1 MGLCIGNFNNN
12 ILPTSVKESIGAD
25 TPMYGVKF
33 DGTNSA
39 GIRTYDAATLNWT
52 PSTSSVAGVDD
63 FANLAPFNVK
73 ECITQYNSNTGER
86 EVLAYKGDSNW
97 ASLVASKT
105 GDRMIEFPVFYYRRP
120 SKYEFI
126 VSPTYKPGFQPSPW
140 HYRKGVLKEVRR
152 ISKYNIDT
160 NFASQTGTSPRV
172 DTNMNTF
179 RTNLR
184 AKGWY
189 MMDYVA
195 WYSLS
200 ILMLVKY
207 ANMNLQSTVGLGYS
221 AVVSSVTDNGKADTV
236 LGLDGSKTSV
246 TTYESV
252 LTFGIENFYSN
263 LWKFLDGIYGYGGY
277 LYKKDVEDMTSDPTS
292 ASDLTGGTYEKINTA
307 VVASAN
313 NSAISDISYD
323 TTHPHLMFPTAVGAP
338 NPSGDACWTNTNFNC
353 TLSGGAVNYELHSG
367 LFTFNINY
375 NVGAVSSYVGCCAIE

>member
-1 MGLCIGNFNNN
+1 MGLCIGNFNNS

-25 TPMYGVKF
+25 SPMYGVKF

-52 PSTSSVAGVDD
+52 PSTASVAGVDD

-73 ECITQYNSNTGER
+73 ECITQYNSSTGER

-97 ASLVASKT
+97 DSLVAAKT

-126 VSPTYKPGFQPSPW
+126 VSPTYKDGFQPSPW
-140 HYRKGVLKEVRR
+140 HYRKGELKEVRR

-160 NFASQTGTSPRV
+160 NYASQTGTTHRV
-172 DTNMNTF
+172 NTNMNTF

-189 MMDYVA
+189 MMDYDA

-207 ANMNLQSTVGLGYS
+207 ANMNLQSTVGLGWQSGS
-221 AVVSSVTDNGKADTV
+221 AVITNGNADTV
-236 LGLDGSKTSV
+236 LGLDGSKTSIS
-246 TTYESV
+246 TNESV
-252 LTFGIENFYSN
+252 LTFGIENFYAN
-263 LWKFLDGIYGYGGY
+263 AWKYLDGLYGYGGY
-277 LYKKDVEDMTSDPTS
+277 LYKKDVEDMTADPAS

-307 VVASAN
+307 VIASAS

-323 TTHPHLMFPTAVGAP
+323 TTYPHLMFPTAVGSP
-338 NPSGDACWTNTNFNC
+338 NPSGDACWANTNFSC
-353 TLSGGAVNYELHSG
+353 VIAGGSFGYALSGGLFAFLVNNAVGVASASAS
-367 LFTFNINY
+367 
-375 NVGAVSSYVGCCAIE
+375 VCAIE

>member
-52 PSTSSVAGVDD
+52 PSTASVAGVDD

-73 ECITQYNSNTGER
+73 ECITQYNSGTGER

-97 ASLVASKT
+97 NSLVAAKT

-126 VSPTYKPGFQPSPW
+126 VSPTYKAVFQPSPW
-140 HYRKGVLKEVRR
+140 HYRKGELKEVRR

-160 NFASQTGTSPRV
+160 NYASQTGTTPRV
-172 DTNMNTF
+172 NTNMNTF

-189 MMDYVA
+189 IMDCDA

-207 ANMNLQSTVGLGYS
+207 ANMNLQSTVG
-221 AVVSSVTDNGKADTV
+221 
-236 LGLDGSKTSV
+236 
-246 TTYESV
+246 
-252 LTFGIENFYSN
+252 
-263 LWKFLDGIYGYGGY
+263 W
-277 LYKKDVEDMTSDPTS
+277 
-292 ASDLTGGTYEKINTA
+292 
-307 VVASAN
+307 
-313 NSAISDISYD
+313 
-323 TTHPHLMFPTAVGAP
+323 
-338 NPSGDACWTNTNFNC
+338 
-353 TLSGGAVNYELHSG
+353 
-367 LFTFNINY
+367 
-375 NVGAVSSYVGCCAIE
+375 

>member
-1 MGLCIGNFNNN
+1 MGLCIGNFNSD

-25 TPMYGVKF
+25 SPMYGVKF

-52 PSTSSVAGVDD
+52 PSTASVAGVDD

-73 ECITQYNSNTGER
+73 ECITQYNSSSGER

-97 ASLVASKT
+97 NSLVAAKT

-126 VSPTYKPGFQPSPW
+126 VSPTYKAGFQPSPW
-140 HYRKGVLKEVRR
+140 HYRKGELKEVRR

-160 NFASQTGTSPRV
+160 NYASQTGTTPRV
-172 DTNMNTF
+172 NTNMNTF

-189 MMDYVA
+189 MMDYDA

-207 ANMNLQSTVGLGYS
+207 ANMNLQSTVGLGYQS
-221 AVVSSVTDNGKADTV
+221 GSTVIANGNADTV

-246 TTYESV
+246 STNESV
-252 LTFGIENFYSN
+252 LTFGIENFYAN
-263 LWKFLDGIYGYGGY
+263 VWKYLDGLYGYGGY
-277 LYKKDVEDMTSDPTS
+277 LYKKDVEDMTADPSS
-292 ASDLTGGTYEKINTA
+292 ASELTGGTYEKINTD
-307 VVASAN
+307 VIASAS
-313 NSAISDISYD
+313 NSAISDISFD
-323 TTHPHLMFPTAVGAP
+323 TTYPHLMFPTAVGSP
-338 NPSGDACWTNTNFNC
+338 NPSGDACWANTNLNCVLVGGHFNYG
-353 TLSGGAVNYELHSG
+353 LSDG
-367 LFTFNINY
+367 LFTFSVNY
-375 NVGAVSSYVGCCAIE
+375 AVGTVGTSIGVCAIE

>member
-52 PSTSSVAGVDD
+52 PSTASVAGVDD

-73 ECITQYNSNTGER
+73 ECITQYNSSTGER

-126 VSPTYKPGFQPSPW
+126 VSPTYKNGFQPSPW
-140 HYRKGVLKEVRR
+140 HYRKGELKEVRR

-160 NFASQTGTSPRV
+160 NYASQTGTTPRV
-172 DTNMNTF
+172 STNMNTF
-179 RTNLR
+179 RTNFR

-189 MMDYVA
+189 MMDYDA

-207 ANMNLQSTVGLGYS
+207 ANMNLQSTVGLGWQSGS
-221 AVVSSVTDNGKADTV
+221 AVIANGKADTV

-246 TTYESV
+246 STNESV
-252 LTFGIENFYSN
+252 LTFGIENFYAN
-263 LWKFLDGIYGYGGY
+263 EWKYLDGIYGYGGY
-277 LYKKDVEDMTSDPTS
+277 LYQ
-292 ASDLTGGTYEKINTA
+292 I
-307 VVASAN
+307 
-313 NSAISDISYD
+313 
-323 TTHPHLMFPTAVGAP
+323 
-338 NPSGDACWTNTNFNC
+338 
-353 TLSGGAVNYELHSG
+353 
-367 LFTFNINY
+367 
-375 NVGAVSSYVGCCAIE
+375 CA

>member
-25 TPMYGVKF
+25 SPMYGVKF

-52 PSTSSVAGVDD
+52 PSTASVAGVDD

-73 ECITQYNSNTGER
+73 ECITQYNSSTGER

-97 ASLVASKT
+97 NSLVTAKT

-126 VSPTYKPGFQPSPW
+126 VSPTYKAGFQPSPW
-140 HYRKGVLKEVRR
+140 HYRKGELKEVRR

-160 NFASQTGTSPRV
+160 NYASQTGTSPRV
-172 DTNMNTF
+172 STNMNTF

-189 MMDYVA
+189 MMDYDA

-207 ANMNLQSTVGLGYS
+207 ANMNLQSTVGLGWHSAS
-221 AVVSSVTDNGKADTV
+221 AVIANGNADTV

-246 TTYESV
+246 STNESV
-252 LTFGIENFYSN
+252 LTFGIENFYAN
-263 LWKFLDGIYGYGGY
+263 EWKYLDGLYGYGGY
-277 LYKKDVEDMTSDPTS
+277 LYKKDVDDMTADPTS
-292 ASDLTGGTYEKINTA
+292 ASELTSGTYEKINTA
-307 VVASAN
+307 VIASAS

-323 TTHPHLMFPTAVGAP
+323 TTYPHLMFPTAVGSP
-338 NPSGDACWTNTNFNC
+338 NPSGDGCWANTNFNC
-353 TLSGGAVNYELHSG
+353 VIAGGDFGTALSAG
-367 LFTFNINY
+367 LFTFGVLY
-375 NVGAVSSYVGCCAIE
+375 AVGVVGANGGVCAIE

>member
-1 MGLCIGNFNNN
+1 MGLCIGNFSND
-12 ILPTSVKESIGAD
+12 ILPTSVKESIGVD

-52 PSTSSVAGVDD
+52 PSTASVAGVDD

-73 ECITQYNSNTGER
+73 ECITKYNSNTGKR

-140 HYRKGVLKEVRR
+140 HFRKGELKEVRR

-160 NFASQTGTSPRV
+160 NYASQTGTSPRV
-172 DTNMNTF
+172 RTNMNTF

-184 AKGWY
+184 AKSWY
-189 MMDYVA
+189 MMDYDA

-207 ANMNLQSTVGLGYS
+207 ANMNLQSTVGLGNS
-221 AVVSSVTDNGKADTV
+221 DGALLANGNADTV
-236 LGLDGSKTSV
+236 LGLDGSKTGV
-246 TTYESV
+246 ATNESV
-252 LTFGIENFYSN
+252 LTFGVENFYAN
-263 LWKFLDGIYGYGGY
+263 VWKYLDGLYGYGGY

-292 ASDLTGGTYEKINTA
+292 VSDLTGGTYEKINTA
-307 VVASAN
+307 VIVSSGN
-313 NSAISDISYD
+313 ISDISFDSTY
-323 TTHPHLMFPTAVGAP
+323 PHLMFPTAVGSP
-338 NPSGDACWTNTNFNC
+338 NPSGDACWANTNFNC
-353 TLSGGAVNYELHSG
+353 VLAGGRFNYGLSDG
-367 LFTFNINY
+367 LFAFH
-375 NVGAVSSYVGCCAIE
+375 VGDAVGYAASSAGVCAIE

>member
-1 MGLCIGNFNNN
+1 MGLCIGNFSND

-39 GIRTYDAATLNWT
+39 GIRTYNAATLNWT
-52 PSTSSVAGVDD
+52 PSTASVAGVDD

-73 ECITQYNSNTGER
+73 ECITQYNSSTGER

-160 NFASQTGTSPRV
+160 NYASQTGTSPRV
-172 DTNMNTF
+172 NTNMNTF

-189 MMDYVA
+189 MMDYDA
-195 WYSLS
+195 WYSIA

-207 ANMNLQSTVGLGYS
+207 ANMNLQSTVGLGYHRG
-221 AVVSSVTDNGKADTV
+221 SSVIANGNADTV
-236 LGLDGSKTSV
+236 LGLDGSKTGV
-246 TTYESV
+246 TTNESV
-252 LTFGIENFYSN
+252 LTFGIENFYAN
-263 LWKFLDGIYGYGGY
+263 EWKFLDGLFGYGGY
-277 LYKKDVEDMTSDPTS
+277 LYKKGVEDMTSDPTS

-307 VVASAN
+307 VIASAN
-313 NSAISDISYD
+313 NSAISDISFDSTY
-323 TTHPHLMFPTAVGAP
+323 PHVMFPTAVGSP
-338 NPSGDACWTNTNFNC
+338 NPSGDACWSNTNFNC
-353 TLSGGAVNYELHSG
+353 VIAGGDFSFGLSDG
-367 LFTFNINY
+367 LFAFY
-375 NVGAVSSYVGCCAIE
+375 VNVAVGVAGSAAGVCAIE

>member
-1 MGLCIGNFNNN
+1 MGLCIGNFSND

-25 TPMYGVKF
+25 IPMYGVKF

-73 ECITQYNSNTGER
+73 ECITQYNSSTGER

-105 GDRMIEFPVFYYRRP
+105 GDRMIEFPVFYFRRP

-126 VSPTYKPGFQPSPW
+126 VSPTYKQGFQPSPW

-160 NFASQTGTSPRV
+160 NYASQTGTSPRV
-172 DTNMNTF
+172 NTNMNTF

-189 MMDYVA
+189 MMDYDA

-207 ANMNLQSTVGLGYS
+207 ANMNFKSTVGLGTAS
-221 AVVSSVTDNGKADTV
+221 SSSVIANGNADTV

-246 TTYESV
+246 KTRESV
-252 LTFGIENFYSN
+252 LTFGIENFCAN
-263 LWKFLDGIYGYGGY
+263 VLKFMDGLYGYGGY
-277 LYKKDVEDMTSDPTS
+277 LYKKDVEDMASDPIS
-292 ASDLTGGTYEKINTA
+292 ASDLTGGTYEKINTS
-307 VVASAN
+307 VVASASM
-313 NSAISDISYD
+313 SAISDISFDSTY
-323 TTHPHLMFPTAVGAP
+323 PHLMFPTAVGSP
-338 NPSGDACWTNTNFNC
+338 NPSGDICSSSTGFNC
-353 TLSGGAVNYELHSG
+353 VLVGGNYYHSSSTG
-367 LFTFNINY
+367 LFTFY
-375 NVGAVSSYVGCCAIE
+375 GSNVGRSYSFYGTCAIE

>member
-1 MGLCIGNFNNN
+1 MGLCIGNFSKD

-39 GIRTYDAATLNWT
+39 GIRTYDAVTLNWT
-52 PSTSSVAGVDD
+52 PSTASVAGVDD

-73 ECITQYNSNTGER
+73 ECITQYNSSTGER

-126 VSPTYKPGFQPSPW
+126 VSPTYKQGFQPSPW

-160 NFASQTGTSPRV
+160 NYASQTGTSPRTST
-172 DTNMNTF
+172 DMNTF

-189 MMDYVA
+189 MMDYDA
-195 WYSLS
+195 WYSIA

-207 ANMNLQSTVGLGYS
+207 ANMNLQSTVGLGNCS
-221 AVVSSVTDNGKADTV
+221 GSLIANGNADTV

-246 TTYESV
+246 TTNESV
-252 LTFGIENFYSN
+252 LTFGIENFYAN
-263 LWKFLDGIYGYGGY
+263 VWKYIDGTYGYGGY
-277 LYKKDVEDMTSDPTS
+277 LYKKDVEDMASDPAS
-292 ASDLTGGTYEKINTA
+292 ASELTGGTYEKINTA
-307 VVASAN
+307 VIASAS
-313 NSAISDISYD
+313 NSDISDISYD
-323 TTHPHLMFPTAVGAP
+323 VTHPHLMFPTAVGSP
-338 NPSGDACWTNTNFNC
+338 NPSGDTCWANTNLNC
-353 TLSGGAVNYELHSG
+353 VIAGGGFGSGLSGG
-367 LFTFNINY
+367 LFTFRVLVA
-375 NVGAVSSYVGCCAIE
+375 VGDVYAGAGVCAIE